1 MADSTFMLFD
11 EFAARFARGESPDV
25 RAYLERAGDDRDEL
39 AELID
44 AFLAR
49 AQPLEPDEEAVAVMR
64 AFVGDRPPL
73 LELRTRR
80 GIRVDEIVRTLVKRL
95 GIDPRKDAKVKDYYQ
110 RLEGGLLEPRGV
122 DRSVWEALA
131 APLGDAVRELGAWRP
146 RMVSKP
152 QRAAFARE
160 ALLGRALG
168 ATVSEDAVFEDAVF
182 EDAVFEDAVFAGVS
196 HSELAAPAEEDEVDL
211 LFTGANRPPAAG
223 T

>member
-11 EFAARFARGESPDV
+11 EFAARFARGESSDV
-25 RAYLERAGDDRDEL
+25 RAYLERAGDERDEL

-44 AFLAR
+44 AFLAH
-49 AQPLEPDEEAVAVMR
+49 AQPHEPDEEAVAVMR

-80 GIRVDEIVRTLVKRL
+80 GIRVDEIVKTLVKRL

-122 DRSVWEALA
+122 DRSVWDALA
-131 APLGDAVRELGAWRP
+131 VPLGEAVRELGAWRP
-146 RMVSKP
+146 RMASKP
-152 QRAAFARE
+152 QRTAFARD
-160 ALLGRALG
+160 ALLGRALE
-168 ATVSEDAVFEDAVF
+168 APVFEGLAHADR
-182 EDAVFEDAVFAGVS
+182 
-196 HSELAAPAEEDEVDL
+196 AAPVEEDEVDL
-211 LFTGANRPPAAG
+211 LFTGANRPPARG

>member
-11 EFAARFARGESPDV
+11 EFAAQFARGESPDV
-25 RAYLERAGDDRDEL
+25 RAYLERAGEERDDL

-64 AFVGDRPPL
+64 AFVSDRPPL

-95 GIDPRKDAKVKDYYQ
+95 GIDPRKNAKVKDYYQ

-122 DRSVWEALA
+122 DRSVWDALA

-146 RMVSKP
+146 RMASKA
-152 QRAAFARE
+152 QRAAFARD
-160 ALLGRALG
+160 ALFGRAREAG
-168 ATVSEDAVFEDAVF
+168 VFEGVAHLDA
-182 EDAVFEDAVFAGVS
+182 
-196 HSELAAPAEEDEVDL
+196 AAPVEEDEVDL
-211 LFTGANRPPAAG
+211 LFTGANRPPARG